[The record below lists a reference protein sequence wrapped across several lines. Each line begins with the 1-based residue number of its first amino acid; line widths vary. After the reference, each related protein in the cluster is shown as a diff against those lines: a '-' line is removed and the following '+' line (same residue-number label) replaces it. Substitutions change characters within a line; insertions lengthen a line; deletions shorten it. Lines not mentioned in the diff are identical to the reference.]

1 MSAYSWDFLISVAV
15 LLAFIIEPS
24 SPLNLLPQSTTRRR
38 FLSKPT
44 LIALPFIH
52 GSGVLADTTPSSLY
66 KAWSAGDGFLDE
78 SFISFSL
85 DSYKSMIEDKS
96 RTPAFKQA
104 ITEVSWGWEW
114 EDQSRSHDIQGKAAN
129 TTGPMTRFAHR
140 FASA

>member
-44 LIALPFIH
+44 LIIALPFIH

-85 DSYKSMIEDKS
+85 ESYKSMIEDKS

-114 EDQSRSHDIQGKAAN
+114 GDGSASEAREDWTEPKSRSHDI
-129 TTGPMTRFAHR
+129 TG
-140 FASA
+140 